1 MGSRIC
7 PAAFCNSSLWTSV
20 ILVRLLAR
28 FFGIPDLISLLYVS
42 LFPMHSTAVIFPLFL
57 LLRGLPL
64 FLIDCACMEKYQIIN
79 IA

>member
-7 PAAFCNSSLWTSV
+7 PAAFCSLWTSV

-42 LFPMHSTAVIFPLFL
+42 LFPMHSFNDPRLVAVL
-57 LLRGLPL
+57 LSSQDLS
-64 FLIDCACMEKYQIIN
+64 
-79 IA
+79 